1 MPPNSCA
8 LRGCNS
14 YYKKGKV
21 YIKLIKSLN
30 FLKEGGKEYIHQK
43 ALQDVILSYR
53 DSSHKLDHILSH
65 IYRGQC
71 GICERHFETNDI
83 IVRK

>member
-8 LRGCNS
+8 FPGCNS

-21 YIKLIKSLN
+21 YIKLIKSLK
-30 FLKEGGKEYIHQK
+30 FLKKGGKEYIHQK

-53 DSSHKLDHILSH
+53 DSSHKLDNILSQIH
-65 IYRGQC
+65 RGQC
-71 GICERHFETNDI
+71 GICERHFKANDI
-83 IVRK
+83 IVCK